1 MRASAAQMDTRQN
14 RRTSMAYS
22 VPCRFANMNRSAICN
37 LRHNELLYVIIRVAG
52 GARLGRQPPRWVTGG
67 SIAGGLGSTAPQ
79 WPRPISL
86 AIGAPPPAVA
96 CGQSWPRLRAARV
109 GKETA
114 PPVEQRNLCAR

>member
-14 RRTSMAYS
+14 RRTSIAYS

-52 GARLGRQPPRWVTGG
+52 ARPGRRPPRWVTGG

-79 WPRPISL
+79 WPRQISL
-86 AIGAPPPAVA
+86 AIGAPPPAGARRQVLA
-96 CGQSWPRLRAARV
+96 RL
-109 GKETA
+109 
-114 PPVEQRNLCAR
+114 